1 MAMLIHRWTPDKFF
15 FVYYNITQ
23 NPDSIVYRYITC
35 NSWYMIWAKFAYK
48 NEILA
53 KKRVELDDTRTDVV
67 FLRNKVCLSPVSRAR
82 SKVVIITVSI
92 DGCN

>member
-1 MAMLIHRWTPDKFF
+1 
-15 FVYYNITQ
+15 
-23 NPDSIVYRYITC
+23 
-35 NSWYMIWAKFAYK
+35 MIWAKFAYR
-48 NEILA
+48 NENLA

-82 SKVVIITVSI
+82 SQVVIITVSI